1 MPPTARGSSQPART
15 SSRETRQPERLRY
28 APSQPARR
36 RRPSPA
42 GERDE
47 ILPLPEAQAEPE
59 PDPVME
65 EEVEAG
71 NRIDLRPFTN
81 AVIPGPLQGP
91 IEEDAEGWRQIDA
104 WDAFDC
110 SVSTIVPMEEV
121 PGPFRKSWASALATV
136 LRRVKYRFQG
146 TFYCPKSSKK
156 CVCTLS
162 TFYSQ

>member
-1 MPPTARGSSQPART
+1 
-15 SSRETRQPERLRY
+15 
-28 APSQPARR
+28 
-36 RRPSPA
+36 
-42 GERDE
+42 
-47 ILPLPEAQAEPE
+47 
-59 PDPVME
+59 ME

-121 PGPFRKSWASALATV
+121 PGPFRKSCFSALATV
-136 LRRVKYRFQG
+136 LRRVNNALAAGDQTELDRSLKWMF
-146 TFYCPKSSKK
+146 S
-156 CVCTLS
+156 L
-162 TFYSQ
+162 